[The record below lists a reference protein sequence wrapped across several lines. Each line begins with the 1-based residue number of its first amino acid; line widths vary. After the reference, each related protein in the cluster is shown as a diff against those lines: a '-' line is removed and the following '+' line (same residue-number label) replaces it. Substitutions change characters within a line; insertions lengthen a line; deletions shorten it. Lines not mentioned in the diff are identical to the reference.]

1 MEIVLVTHNF
11 DAKQNDEISIRA
23 GETIQVIEK
32 DDAFL
37 DGWWRGRNARGQ
49 VGLFP
54 VNYTVP
60 QQSSPSSALS
70 PADMSLEA
78 QIGSL
83 QNALSS
89 LELGRC
95 RCSTVISP
103 SMATAAIQQQQQP
116 MAGSSI
122 RQKLDACLLHPSLHH
137 QHASKWTVDQ
147 VTLWLEAMG
156 FGDIALGFKE
166 EEITGDVLLEMT
178 PDLLKELGI
187 STFGKRFRLH
197 SAIKMLRDR
206 MPPIEET
213 VLETEH
219 NNTRGGEIGNKNMVN
234 HTLKEGSTI
243 PDTCQRTHSHVD
255 PLDAGSGT
263 PLSPLRSM
271 VHQVTPEQP
280 SMAAHPNNDYHMT
293 TTTMTPPISEAM
305 MMANSMSIGDRER
318 SKDDKRK
325 LPAGDEFVV
334 HNGLLAPAAAAA
346 AQQDHHHHQPP
357 SASSIQP
364 QLSSTPTLPP
374 PPAPTLPVKSSRLRS
389 LALWNSAN
397 VTIAKRN
404 ALAGDEHSKPE
415 IEGWLY
421 KRSDKYRTWNKRWF
435 ILKGSTLF
443 YLKSPKDLA
452 MKGLLNLV
460 GYRISVD
467 ETLYPGKYCFKAQRD
482 GERSFYFYTESES
495 SMREW
500 LHALIKA
507 TIVRDYN
514 QAVASSSRM
523 ATVPLDVA
531 QRMNPRPPSI
541 IMRPNN
547 MKRTRPHL
555 YTVSRPSP
563 QHNNNLS
570 SAIIDPSSSRVHPQG
585 MEQVQN
591 MSGVNKDLSSS
602 SSSHQ
607 QPRLRLNNAVSDNT
621 ADQQQQQ
628 QPVAVVLEQE
638 NDYSDYLQ
646 WVNQHLSHPIQ
657 SIQDIRTGEP
667 FAQLLESICKKPLHR
682 PDTSK
687 PKSASMQMLDIIV
700 ASFAYMGREGI
711 RIKGKFTIKD
721 IFSGDQERI
730 LLMLD
735 TIRQW
740 ETKQNNKH
748 QQHVHH
754 PTTRRR

>member
-1 MEIVLVTHNF
+1 
-11 DAKQNDEISIRA
+11 
-23 GETIQVIEK
+23 
-32 DDAFL
+32 
-37 DGWWRGRNARGQ
+37 
-49 VGLFP
+49 
-54 VNYTVP
+54 
-60 QQSSPSSALS
+60 
-70 PADMSLEA
+70 
-78 QIGSL
+78 
-83 QNALSS
+83 
-89 LELGRC
+89 
-95 RCSTVISP
+95 
-103 SMATAAIQQQQQP
+103 
-116 MAGSSI
+116 
-122 RQKLDACLLHPSLHH
+122 
-137 QHASKWTVDQ
+137 
-147 VTLWLEAMG
+147 
-156 FGDIALGFKE
+156 
-166 EEITGDVLLEMT
+166 
-178 PDLLKELGI
+178 
-187 STFGKRFRLH
+187 
-197 SAIKMLRDR
+197 
-206 MPPIEET
+206 
-213 VLETEH
+213 
-219 NNTRGGEIGNKNMVN
+219 
-234 HTLKEGSTI
+234 
-243 PDTCQRTHSHVD
+243 
-255 PLDAGSGT
+255 
-263 PLSPLRSM
+263 
-271 VHQVTPEQP
+271 
-280 SMAAHPNNDYHMT
+280 
-293 TTTMTPPISEAM
+293 
-305 MMANSMSIGDRER
+305 
-318 SKDDKRK
+318 
-325 LPAGDEFVV
+325 
-334 HNGLLAPAAAAA
+334 
-346 AQQDHHHHQPP
+346 
-357 SASSIQP
+357 
-364 QLSSTPTLPP
+364 
-374 PPAPTLPVKSSRLRS
+374 
-389 LALWNSAN
+389 
-397 VTIAKRN
+397 
-404 ALAGDEHSKPE
+404 
-415 IEGWLY
+415 
-421 KRSDKYRTWNKRWF
+421 
-435 ILKGSTLF
+435 
-443 YLKSPKDLA
+443 

-514 QAVASSSRM
+514 RNVSKFGIRCVCVCEYTDDDDDMFLEAVASSSRM

-667 FAQLLESICKKPLHR
+667 LAQLLESICKKPLHR

-711 RIKGKFTIKD
+711 RIKGKFTIK
-721 IFSGDQERI
+721 GNV
-730 LLMLD
+730 
-735 TIRQW
+735 T
-740 ETKQNNKH
+740 
-748 QQHVHH
+748 
-754 PTTRRR
+754 